1 MMLALDK
8 EDPCWLRNF
17 HQVSL
22 FCYFPSFKKGSKSK
36 TPPPPPPPLPWGQE
50 PYQLSD
56 TLETVVVVL
65 ARRAQPKNVWVNAC
79 APPGGG
85 IGAVTGTPAAG
96 HTALPAPTVLVIDSL
111 CICRESG
118 LSSPFSSLNPRNV
131 WKAGRSSQKGAAADC
146 ASGTPTPAPSPALPA
161 PPQPQPQLR
170 LRCSVLGLCGCR
182 ADSGGGI
189 CCCFKQWVEGR
200 LPRRLFIS
208 VEEFWWQLG
217 QVAAGQTQVCWW
229 WSGAH
234 VHRHAHILAPADTYV
249 LPCIHVHTLTGPC
262 APSAHACPR
271 RSCRNMSTHT
281 HVDTRSLHRSF
292 IKQEH
297 TNIKLFIEAV
307 NLAETSTIHA
317 NPKSHTFL
325 YSF

>member
-146 ASGTPTPAPSPALPA
+146 ASGTPTPAPSPAHPA
-161 PPQPQPQLR
+161 PPQPQLR

-189 CCCFKQWVEGR
+189 CCCFKQGVEGR

-217 QVAAGQTQVCWW
+217 RVAAGQTQVCWW

-234 VHRHAHILAPADTYV
+234 VHRHAHILAPADTYMLSRASMCTHLQALV
-249 LPCIHVHTLTGPC
+249 PPLPMHAPAVHAGTW
-262 APSAHACPR
+262 A
-271 RSCRNMSTHT
+271 HT
-281 HVDTRSLHRSF
+281 HMWTHAHFTDPSLSRST
-292 IKQEH
+292 Q
-297 TNIKLFIEAV
+297 
-307 NLAETSTIHA
+307 TS
-317 NPKSHTFL
+317 NYL
-325 YSF
+325 